1 LSPYL
6 HFGHISPVE
15 IIVKLNSLLEKNP
28 HIKEPMDDFIE
39 ELVVRRELAIN
50 FIYYNKK
57 YDEYDSIT
65 YDWAYKTMEE
75 HVEDEREYIYS
86 LEDLENYNTHDKYWN
101 ASMKEMIHTG
111 FMHTYMRMYWCKK
124 ILEWSPDYKTA
135 YKNSLYLNNKYFI
148 DGRDPNSFTGIAWC
162 FGKHDRAW
170 KERPIFG
177 KLRYMNAN
185 GLERKFD
192 MQGYI
197 DRIEKMIGD

>member
-1 LSPYL
+1 
-6 HFGHISPVE
+6 
-15 IIVKLNSLLEKNP
+15 
-28 HIKEPMDDFIE
+28 MDDFIE

-57 YDEYDSIT
+57 YDEFDSMT

-75 HVEDEREYIYS
+75 HVEDKREYIYS

-101 ASMKEMIHTG
+101 ASMKEMVHTG

-135 YKNSLYLNNKYFI
+135 YENSLYLNNKYFI